1 MENTGQY
8 ENLLLL
14 ITDAENVF
22 LMDRNLYDNQYIA
35 KINVDG
41 SPNNSF
47 EDLFNRLSKELAT
60 DLGNKGF
67 IGSPGLK

>member
-1 MENTGQY
+1 VENTGQY
-8 ENLLLL
+8 KKLLLS

-22 LMDRNLYDNQYIA
+22 LMDRNLYDNQHIA

-47 EDLFNRLSKELAT
+47 EDLFDRLSKELAT

-67 IGSPGLK
+67 IGSPDLN